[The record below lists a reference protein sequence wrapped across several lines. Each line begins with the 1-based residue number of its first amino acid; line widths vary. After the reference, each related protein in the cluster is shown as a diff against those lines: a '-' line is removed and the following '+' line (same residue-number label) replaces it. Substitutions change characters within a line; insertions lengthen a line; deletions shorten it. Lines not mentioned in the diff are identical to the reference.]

1 MPRRRLMS
9 SPDSTFAPERPP
21 PDPDLLRRVESVN
34 RDLMKFVRQIR
45 TASGPVR
52 AKLQQDM
59 RERLESERQV
69 LLGAHRVLPETL
81 RHYAVTFTEVQWMLD
96 AWIAATA
103 HEAEDRHELRRDF
116 LDVAARMLGEMEVL
130 RAPDP
135 ADQST
140 ARRPGWW
147 SAITRGLRT
156 NKPAASKSAPDSG
169 LPDGI

>member
-1 MPRRRLMS
+1 MS
-9 SPDSTFAPERPP
+9 APDSTFAPERRPF
-21 PDPDLLRRVESVN
+21 PDADLLQRVESVN

-45 TASGPVR
+45 TATGPLR

-59 RERLESERQV
+59 RDRLESERHA
-69 LLGAHRVLPETL
+69 LLGSHSVLPETL

-96 AWIAATA
+96 AWIAATKR
-103 HEAEDRHELRRDF
+103 EAEDRHELRRDF

-135 ADQST
+135 ADASA

-147 SAITRGLRT
+147 SAITRGLR
-156 NKPAASKSAPDSG
+156 ASAIASKSKSASDSS
-169 LPDGI
+169 LPECT